1 MPSRRTARVCRGAEP
16 DPVVVWPRLLTG
28 VWRRPSFR
36 IAPLEVAHARDIA
49 RLHGAGG
56 FSRGWDTNEC
66 AALLAERTVVADGVF
81 QGQGIQGHRDQ
92 VGGFILLR
100 CAGDEAEVL
109 SIVIDPASR
118 RQGQA
123 KALLGASIARL
134 ALQGTRSIFL
144 EVAESNSA
152 AIGLYRALDF
162 REVGQRHGYY
172 PMAGGA
178 RATALV
184 MRRDLP

>member
-1 MPSRRTARVCRGAEP
+1 MPSRRVAHACPGLGP
-16 DPVVVWPRLLTG
+16 DPVAVWPRLLTG

-36 IAPLEVAHARDIA
+36 IGPLEVAHARDVA
-49 RLHGAGG
+49 RLHGEGG

-66 AALLAERTVVADGVF
+66 AALITERTVIADGVF
-81 QGQGIQGHRDQ
+81 QGAGNQ
-92 VGGFILLR
+92 VSGFVLLR

-109 SIVIDPASR
+109 SIVIAPSSR

-123 KALLGASIARL
+123 KALLSASLARL

-144 EVAESNSA
+144 EVAETNSA
-152 AIGLYRALDF
+152 AIDLYRALDF

-172 PMAGGA
+172 PMADGA

-184 MRRDLP
+184 MRCDLP

>member
-1 MPSRRTARVCRGAEP
+1 MPSRRMARACRGAGP
-16 DPVVVWPRLLTG
+16 DPVVAWPRLLSG

-36 IAPLEVAHARDIA
+36 IAPLEAAHARDVA
-49 RLHGAGG
+49 RLHGEGG
-56 FSRGWDTNEC
+56 FSRGWETNEC
-66 AALLAERTVVADGVF
+66 AALLAERNVIADGAF
-81 QGQGIQGHRDQ
+81 QGQGFQEKRDQ
-92 VGGFILLR
+92 VSGFILVR
-100 CAGDEAEVL
+100 CAGEEAEVL
-109 SIVIDPASR
+109 SIVIASSSR

-123 KALLGASIARL
+123 KALLNASLARL

-144 EVAESNSA
+144 EVAESNNA
-152 AIGLYRALDF
+152 AIGLYRSLDF

-172 PMAGGA
+172 PMADGA